1 MYSPAIVAPPIVLYF
16 IDFSDLPSVQHHFL
30 ELIKWKDEDG
40 VEKKLRIYSEIA
52 HKWRQIASLMGLE
65 PGQISAIEHDRHET
79 ASCVTG
85 VLQRWFEYAGQLP
98 NAKDYPK
105 SWRGLINLLKD
116 AELGEIAKELKKALT
131 SQTNSVRGNY
141 S

>member
-1 MYSPAIVAPPIVLYF
+1 M
-16 IDFSDLPSVQHHFL
+16 
-30 ELIKWKDEDG
+30 
-40 VEKKLRIYSEIA
+40 EKKLRIYSEIA
-52 HKWRQIASLMGLE
+52 HKWRQIASLMGLK

-98 NAKDYPK
+98 NAERYPK
-105 SWRGLINLLKD
+105 SWQGLINLLKD